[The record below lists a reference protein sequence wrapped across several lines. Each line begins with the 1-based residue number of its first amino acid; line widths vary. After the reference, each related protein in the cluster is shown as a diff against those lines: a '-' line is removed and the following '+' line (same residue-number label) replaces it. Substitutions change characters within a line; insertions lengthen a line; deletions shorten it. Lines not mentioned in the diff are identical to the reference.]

1 MAVNK
6 LSDKKLK
13 SLYGKPVEKQQTI
26 ADGNGLSI
34 RVSKQGTISF
44 VFFYRLYGRESAPIW
59 LTLGKYPDLSLKAA
73 RERRDECRVWL
84 AEGKDPRIQIKI
96 TKEDSLKPVTVKEA
110 IEYWIN
116 NYAINKRKAV
126 DHIRGC
132 FFKHIYSEIGHIPL
146 KECTLSMWIRCFD
159 KIKRKAP
166 VQAGALLKISQQALK
181 FCRVRKYAINHEI
194 DDLDIGD
201 VGEKANRRDRVLTN
215 DELREV
221 WRHVNKE
228 YDNHIMSHE
237 NRIILRFLIVFGC
250 RLSEIRLSKW
260 SEWDFLN
267 NIWRVPPEHS
277 KNGREIIR
285 PIPSNFKNWLLL
297 LNKATKNREYVI
309 GFDMK
314 QCTASVTIAKIW
326 KRLNHKEK
334 WTAHDIRRVFAT
346 SLSDNGF
353 EHNVVEQLLG
363 HSLNGVAGIYN
374 RSQYIEQKRNAL
386 YWWVNYLDSFIEEG
400 EIIKNDTHINA

>member
-6 LSDKKLK
+6 LSDKRLK
-13 SLYGKPVEKQQTI
+13 SLYGKSVEKQQTI
-26 ADGNGLSI
+26 ADGSGLSI
-34 RVSKQGTISF
+34 RLSKQGSISF

-73 RERRDECRVWL
+73 RERRDECRAWL

-96 TKEDSLKPVTVKEA
+96 IKEDTLKPVTVKDA
-110 IEYWIN
+110 IEYWLN
-116 NYAINKRKAV
+116 NYATNKRKAAIY
-126 DHIRGC
+126 IRGC
-132 FFKHIYSEIGHIPL
+132 FSKHVYSEIGNIPL
-146 KECTLSMWIRCFD
+146 NECTLSMWIRCFD
-159 KIKRKAP
+159 KIKENAP
-166 VQAGALLKISQQALK
+166 VQAGSLLKISQQALK
-181 FCRVRKYAINHEI
+181 FCRVRKYAISHEI
-194 DDLDIGD
+194 DDLDVGD

-215 DELREV
+215 DELRDV
-221 WRHVNKE
+221 WLYINKE

-250 RLSEIRLSKW
+250 RLSEILLSTW
-260 SEWDFLN
+260 DEWDFSN

-277 KNGREIIR
+277 KNGKEIIR

-297 LNKATKNREYVI
+297 LNQSTKKREYVI
-309 GFDMK
+309 GFDVK

-346 SLSDNGF
+346 MLSDNGF

-386 YWWVNYLDSFIEEG
+386 CWWVNYLDSLIEVEEKIG
-400 EIIKNDTHINA
+400 NDTYIHA